1 MKVFLVKGFTADA
14 NDTFMVSGVYSK
26 LDDAKDFVEQLVE
39 ECNEYI
45 DDEFIN
51 CNPVITTEEKPFA
64 NSVIMRKIVKV
75 TMDFVDSR
83 SIDIF
88 KYNMIG
94 SLQIDEESYKKMK
107 ISASSITFNL
117 LDLTIMLMDVDD

>member
-1 MKVFLVKGFTADA
+1 MKVFLVKGFTSDS
-14 NDTFMVSGVYSK
+14 NETFLVSGVYSK
-26 LDDAKDFVEQLVE
+26 LDAAKDYVEQLVK
-39 ECNEYI
+39 ECYEYI
-45 DDEFIN
+45 DGEFID

-64 NSVIMRKIVKV
+64 NSVIMRKTVKV
-75 TMDFVDSR
+75 TMDFVDYR

-117 LDLTIMLMDVDD
+117 LDLTIMIMDVDD

>member
-1 MKVFLVKGFTADA
+1 MKVFLVKGFTSDS
-14 NDTFMVSGVYSK
+14 NDTFLVSGVYSK
-26 LDDAKDFVEQLVE
+26 LDAAKDFIEQLVD

-45 DDEFIN
+45 DDEFID

-64 NSVIMRKIVKV
+64 NSVIMRKTISV
-75 TMDFVDSR
+75 TMDNIDSR
-83 SIDIF
+83 GIDIF

-94 SLQIDEESYKKMK
+94 SLQISEESYKKMK

-117 LDLTIMLMDVDD
+117 LDLSILRMDVDD

>member
-1 MKVFLVKGFTADA
+1 MKVFLVKGFTSDS
-14 NDTFMVSGVYSK
+14 NETFLVSGVYSK
-26 LDDAKDFVEQLVE
+26 LDAAKDFVEQLVE

-45 DDEFIN
+45 DDEFID
-51 CNPVITTEEKPFA
+51 CNPIIKTEEKPFS
-64 NSVIMRKIVKV
+64 NSVIMRKTISV
-75 TMDFVDSR
+75 TMDDIDSR
-83 SIDIF
+83 GIDIF

-117 LDLTIMLMDVDD
+117 LDLTIILMDVDD

>member
-14 NDTFMVSGVYSK
+14 NDTFLVSGVYSK
-26 LDDAKDFVEQLVE
+26 LDAAKDFVEQLVG

-45 DDEFIN
+45 DDEFID

-64 NSVIMRKIVKV
+64 NSVIMRKTVKV
-75 TMDFVDSR
+75 TMDFVDYR

>member
-1 MKVFLVKGFTADA
+1 MKVFLVKGFTSDS
-14 NDTFMVSGVYSK
+14 NETFLVGGVYSK
-26 LDDAKDFVEQLVE
+26 LDAAKDFIEQLVE

-45 DDEFIN
+45 DDEFID
-51 CNPVITTEEKPFA
+51 CNPIIKTEEKPFA
-64 NSVIMRKIVKV
+64 NSVIMRKTISV
-75 TMDFVDSR
+75 TMSNMDNR

-94 SLQIDEESYKKMK
+94 SLQIDEESYKNLK

>member
-1 MKVFLVKGFTADA
+1 MKVFLVKGFTSDS
-14 NDTFMVSGVYSK
+14 NETFLVSGVYSK
-26 LDDAKDFVEQLVE
+26 LDAAKDFVEQLVE

-45 DDEFIN
+45 DDEFID
-51 CNPVITTEEKPFA
+51 CNPIIKTEEKPFS
-64 NSVIMRKIVKV
+64 NSVIMRKTISV
-75 TMDFVDSR
+75 TMDDIDSR
-83 SIDIF
+83 GIDIF

-107 ISASSITFNL
+107 ISTSSITFNL